1 MTEPQQLSDFSFLCL
16 KVCHGCPV
24 QHFLHSAGFSLP
36 GSPCC
41 TYISSPCLP
50 EEVRF
55 QVSFVIFF
63 FTVHSCLALFA
74 LLPQGLFLSLH
85 VSMLW
90 DLMRR
95 HCMTRCEEISVVV
108 PAFLRFVPPKLLLT
122 PMQTEQRNSH
132 PRLTFHLSMHTI
144 YMCAHVFHCSLKLFV
159 RFFFVASLCVFQA

>member
-1 MTEPQQLSDFSFLCL
+1 MSS
-16 KVCHGCPV
+16 
-24 QHFLHSAGFSLP
+24 SAFPAFCWLFPPWFSLLHIHFITMSARRSALS
-36 GSPCC
+36 GFFCN
-41 TYISSPCLP
+41 
-50 EEVRF
+50 
-55 QVSFVIFF
+55 FF
-63 FTVHSCLALFA
+63 FYCA
-74 LLPQGLFLSLH
+74 LLPRLVCPAPTGTFLSLH

-108 PAFLRFVPPKLLLT
+108 PAFCATKIIT
-122 PMQTEQRNSH
+122 YPMQSEQRNSH